1 MKSVPRRWERSFDV
15 SAVEN
20 HTAGEP
26 GPPVCSWERSG
37 ERLRPWGSLP
47 VLCKAPCLMVGG
59 EVKSPLMSWEGNTG
73 IGKGV

>member
-1 MKSVPRRWERSFDV
+1 MRLGKVR
-15 SAVEN
+15 
-20 HTAGEP
+20 
-26 GPPVCSWERSG
+26 

-73 IGKGV
+73 IGMGIEILFLRRME